1 MGGISMNRD
10 IKEFQ
15 KRFERWKAG
24 ENYWKDIRGIDLFD
38 EEKIINK

>member
-1 MGGISMNRD
+1 MNRD